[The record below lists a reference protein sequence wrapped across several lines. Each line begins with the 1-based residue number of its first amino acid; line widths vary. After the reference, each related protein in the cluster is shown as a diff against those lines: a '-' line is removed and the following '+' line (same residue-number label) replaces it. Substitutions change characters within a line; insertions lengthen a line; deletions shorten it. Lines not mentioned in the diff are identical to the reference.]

1 MHGTPIKV
9 GCLYGHSGSEA
20 WHGVTGGTILKND
33 VDAGGLL
40 KAYGECI
47 FT

>member
-9 GCLYGHSGSEA
+9 GFLYGHSGSKA
-20 WHGVTGGTILKND
+20 WRGVSGGIMLKND
-33 VDAGGLL
+33 VDAGGLV
-40 KAYGECI
+40 KAYRECI